1 MMEQQVPVA
10 SEQDWIRGQRP
21 KLGHA
26 IAAAATPAAVDISI
40 IVPLIERSAQLDVLC
55 REYLEALSQTGRTVE
70 LLVVAPASSRAQLA
84 PLVPLVLA
92 GAPIRLIE
100 EPGVASEAAL
110 LRAGLS
116 EAGGEIIFTLPA
128 YRQVEA
134 TVLPELLQRLDAG
147 ADLVTVCRWPRRD
160 AWVNRLQSRTFHAMV
175 GGLANGKLHDIA
187 CGVRAMRREA
197 LATLPLYGDLA
208 RFLPVMAVH
217 HGFDVAEVTAPQHR
231 EDMSARLYRPGVYL
245 RRLLD
250 VLGLFFVLRF
260 TEKPL
265 RFFGLLGSVCSLSGA
280 VMLFGLLMIR
290 MTGQGIGRRPSLLL
304 ATLIFVLGVQMI
316 ALGLIGELIVHYNR
330 PGRRL
335 YRVRSTPTRRRE

>member
-1 MMEQQVPVA
+1 MMEREVRVSHSQEPLLGPRPAVA
-10 SEQDWIRGQRP
+10 HATMSARP
-21 KLGHA
+21 R
-26 IAAAATPAAVDISI
+26 PSVEISI
-40 IVPLIERSAQLDVLC
+40 IIPLIERSAQLDLLC
-55 REYLEALSQTGRTVE
+55 REYLDALARTGRSVE
-70 LLVVAPASSRAQLA
+70 LIVVAPASSRAQVA
-84 PLVPLVLA
+84 PLVPMALA

-116 EAGGEIIFTLPA
+116 EAGGETIFTLPA

-134 TVLPELLQRLDAG
+134 SVLPELLQRLDAG
-147 ADLVTVCRWPRRD
+147 ADVVTVCRSPRRD

-197 LATLPLYGDLA
+197 LATLPLYGDMS
-208 RFLPVMAVH
+208 RFLPLMAMH
-217 HGFDVAEVTAPQHR
+217 HGFEVAEVTAPQHR

-265 RFFGLLGSVCSLSGA
+265 RFFGLVGSVCSIAGA
-280 VMLFGLLMIR
+280 VMLSGLLVIR

-335 YRVRSTPTRRRE
+335 YRVRTTPRRSRA